1 MKNAIKFVII
11 GINAYMLISYFSD
24 YDSTASD
31 ASVGF
36 GFIAL
41 MVVLT
46 ISNIPLY
53 ILYRV
58 IDKKDKRLCPACG
71 VNVKVGLTI
80 CPMCKFD
87 FAKASGSQ

>member
-1 MKNAIKFVII
+1 
-11 GINAYMLISYFSD
+11 MLISYFMDIDTSD
-24 YDSTASD
+24 SD
-31 ASVGF
+31 ASIGM

-46 ISNIPLY
+46 IINIPLY
-53 ILYRV
+53 IIYKV
-58 IDKKDKRLCPACG
+58 IDKKAKRLCPACG

-87 FAKASGSQ
+87 FLKSAGA

>member
-1 MKNAIKFVII
+1 MKNALKFLIV
-11 GINAYMLISYFSD
+11 GINAYMLISYSMDIDTSD
-24 YDSTASD
+24 TD
-31 ASVGF
+31 ASIGF

-46 ISNIPLY
+46 IINIPLY

-58 IDKKDKRLCPACG
+58 IDRKAKRLCPACG

-87 FAKASGSQ
+87 FAKSAGT

>member
-1 MKNAIKFVII
+1 MKFVII
-11 GINAYMLISYFSD
+11 GINAYMLISYFID
-24 YDSTASD
+24 IDASD
-31 ASVGF
+31 SDTSIGF

-46 ISNIPLY
+46 IINIPLY
-53 ILYRV
+53 IVYKV
-58 IDKKDKRLCPACG
+58 IDKKAKRLCPACG

-87 FAKASGSQ
+87 FAKSAGA